1 MMKDTKIKRIK
12 TGIPKLDSLVE
23 GGFPKGSIILITGP
37 PGSGKTI
44 LGLQYLYNGA
54 TLHGDKGSFISFE
67 MPLDEIYLQ
76 SSQMG
81 WNLKDVDNRID
92 VSFVKSIYQMTGS
105 SILEPIVKTIKESG
119 SKRVVFDSSN
129 SFFDFFI
136 PKTLKSQP
144 YLGSAGYNT
153 LVRYAAS
160 YLIGELR
167 KLDATI
173 ILISN
178 SCPDKDSGSYSYDGV
193 SDYLCD
199 GIINLNYLNMG
210 GEQLMSLEIPK
221 MRLTAQEKEF
231 IPYKITNKGI
241 VLNTTEKSSL
251 LMK

>member
-1 MMKDTKIKRIK
+1 MIKNARIERTK
-12 TGIPKLDSLVE
+12 TGIPKLDSLIE
-23 GGFPKGSIILITGP
+23 GGFPKGTIILITGP

-44 LGLQYLYNGA
+44 FGLEYIYNGA
-54 TLHGDKGSFISFE
+54 TLHDDKGSFISFE
-67 MPLDEIYLQ
+67 MPRDEIYLQ
-76 SSQMG
+76 SNQMG
-81 WNLKDVDNRID
+81 WDLKDVDNMID
-92 VSFVKSIYQMTGS
+92 VIFVKSMYQMTGS
-105 SILEPIVKTIKESG
+105 AILEPLIKKIKESG

-129 SFFDFFI
+129 SFIDFFI

-144 YLGSAGYNT
+144 HLGNAGYNT
-153 LVRYAAS
+153 VVRYAAF
-160 YLIGELR
+160 YLIEELR

-221 MRLTAQEKEF
+221 MRLTAQEKDLITYE
-231 IPYKITNKGI
+231 ITNKGI
-241 VLNTTEKSSL
+241 IIQSKTS
-251 LMK
+251 